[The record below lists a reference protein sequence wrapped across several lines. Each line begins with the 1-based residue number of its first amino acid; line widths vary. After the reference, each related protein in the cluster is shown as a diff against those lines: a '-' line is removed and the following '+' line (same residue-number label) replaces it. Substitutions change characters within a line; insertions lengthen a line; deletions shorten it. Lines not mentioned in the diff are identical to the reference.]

1 MACQQ
6 RFINRSMACQQ
17 PFFNPRLPF
26 TGCIQGALHEGKTI
40 TVTGRVLPGAQR
52 FHVNLQCGSRGN
64 PDVALHFNP
73 RYDGSK
79 DVVICNTMQHSKW
92 GSEEREYPAS
102 MTRGDNFTL
111 MFLVNRDSYSVI
123 VNGAHFMEYLH
134 RLSFSSVDTIS
145 VDGGVEIQSIAFS
158 NPAVTSPPPQ
168 PGYAVHPHIGQQ
180 NQTKSRH
187 SKSGPKTR
195 QWCNATQAF
204 SAAFCAPGFAQT
216 PPPYTPPAIL
226 VVPYKNI
233 IVGGLYPGRNIIIQG
248 VVNHNADKF
257 CVNLRFNSGVAL
269 HFNPRF
275 NENIVVRNSLLKEQW
290 GPEER
295 TGGMPF
301 YRGQP
306 FTVTIMCDTK
316 CYRVMVNGVQMFSYN
331 HRHFLL
337 QEIDILE
344 VEGDVSL
351 SSVLV

>member
-1 MACQQ
+1 MS
-6 RFINRSMACQQ
+6 FQQ
-17 PFFNPRLPF
+17 PFFNPRVPF

-64 PDVALHFNP
+64 PDIALHFNP
-73 RYDGSK
+73 RYDSFL

-92 GSEEREYPAS
+92 GSEEREYFAT
-102 MTRGDNFTL
+102 MTRGANFTL
-111 MFLVNRDSYSVI
+111 MFLVNKDSYSII
-123 VNGAHFMEYLH
+123 VNGAPFMEYLH
-134 RLSFSSVDTIS
+134 RLSFSRVDTIS
-145 VDGGVEIQSIAFS
+145 VDGGVEVQSIAFS

-168 PGYAVHPHIGQQ
+168 PGYPGHPH
-180 NQTKSRH
+180 S
-187 SKSGPKTR
+187 
-195 QWCNATQAF
+195 AF
-204 SAAFCAPGFAQT
+204 SAAGFLQA
-216 PPPYTPPAIL
+216 PPPYTAQPPYTPKPSF

-233 IVGGLYPGRNIIIQG
+233 MAGGLYPGRNITIQG

-257 CVNLRFNSGVAL
+257 CINLRFNSGVAF

-275 NENIVVRNSLLKEQW
+275 NENVVVRNSLLKEQW

-306 FTVTIMCDTK
+306 FMVIIMCDTQ
-316 CYRVMVNGVQMFSYN
+316 CYRVMVNGALMFSYN
-331 HRHFLL
+331 HRHFLF
-337 QEIDILE
+337 QQIDILE

-351 SSVLV
+351 SAVLV

>member
-1 MACQQ
+1 
-6 RFINRSMACQQ
+6 MACQQ
-17 PFFNPRLPF
+17 PFFSPRLPF

-40 TVTGRVLPGAQR
+40 TLTGRVLPGAQR

-79 DVVICNTMQHSKW
+79 DIVICNTMQHSKW
-92 GSEEREYPAS
+92 GSEEREYPAH
-102 MTRGDNFTL
+102 MTRGANFTL

-134 RLSFSSVDTIS
+134 RLSFSRVDTIS

-168 PGYAVHPHIGQQ
+168 PGYPVQPHSVGMVML
-180 NQTKSRH
+180 
-187 SKSGPKTR
+187 
-195 QWCNATQAF
+195 W
-204 SAAFCAPGFAQT
+204 
-216 PPPYTPPAIL
+216 IL
-226 VVPYKNI
+226 CSQVVPYKNI
-233 IVGGLYPGRNIIIQG
+233 MAGGLYPGRNITVQG

-301 YRGQP
+301 YRGHSECVL
-306 FTVTIMCDTK
+306 VTIMCDTN

-331 HRHFLL
+331 HLMT
-337 QEIDILE
+337 
-344 VEGDVSL
+344 L

>member
-1 MACQQ
+1 
-6 RFINRSMACQQ
+6 MACQQ

-26 TGCIQGALHEGKTI
+26 TGCIHGALHEGKTI
-40 TVTGRVLPGAQR
+40 TVTGRVLPGSQR
-52 FHVNLQCGSRGN
+52 FYVNLQCGSRGN
-64 PDVALHFNP
+64 PDIALHFNP
-73 RYDGSK
+73 RYDESK
-79 DVVICNTMQHSKW
+79 DVVVCNTMQHSKW

-102 MTRGDNFTL
+102 MTRGANFTL
-111 MFLVNRDSYSVI
+111 MFLVNRDSYSLI

-134 RLSFSSVDTIS
+134 RLSFSRVDTIT

-168 PGYAVHPHIGQQ
+168 PGYPVHPH
-180 NQTKSRH
+180 S
-187 SKSGPKTR
+187 
-195 QWCNATQAF
+195 AF
-204 SAAFCAPGFAQT
+204 SAAFCAPGLFQT
-216 PPPYTPPAIL
+216 PPPYTPQASF

-233 IVGGLYPGRNIIIQG
+233 MVGGLYPGRNIIVQG
-248 VVNHNADKF
+248 VVNHNADRF
-257 CVNLRFNSGVAL
+257 YINLRFNSGVAL

-275 NENIVVRNSLLKEQW
+275 NENTVVRNSLLKEQW

-295 TGGMPF
+295 KGGMPF

-306 FTVTIMCDTK
+306 FTVTITCDTK

-337 QEIDILE
+337 QQIDILE

-351 SSVLV
+351 SSVVF

>member
-1 MACQQ
+1 MS
-6 RFINRSMACQQ
+6 FQQ
-17 PFFNPRLPF
+17 PFFNPRVPF

-64 PDVALHFNP
+64 PDIALHFNP
-73 RYDGSK
+73 RYDSFL

-92 GSEEREYPAS
+92 GSEEREYFAT
-102 MTRGDNFTL
+102 MTRGANFTL
-111 MFLVNRDSYSVI
+111 MFLVNKDSYSII
-123 VNGAHFMEYLH
+123 VNGAPFMEYLH
-134 RLSFSSVDTIS
+134 RLSFSRVDTIS
-145 VDGGVEIQSIAFS
+145 VDGGVEVQSIAFS

-168 PGYAVHPHIGQQ
+168 PGYPGHPH
-180 NQTKSRH
+180 
-187 SKSGPKTR
+187 
-195 QWCNATQAF
+195 
-204 SAAFCAPGFAQT
+204 SA
-216 PPPYTPPAIL
+216 PPPYTAQPPYTPKPSF

-233 IVGGLYPGRNIIIQG
+233 MAGGLYPGRNITIQG

-257 CVNLRFNSGVAL
+257 CINLRFNSGVAF

-275 NENIVVRNSLLKEQW
+275 NENVVVRNSLLKEQW

-306 FTVTIMCDTK
+306 FTVIIMCDTQ
-316 CYRVMVNGVQMFSYN
+316 CYRVMVNGALMFSYN
-331 HRHFLL
+331 HRHFLF
-337 QEIDILE
+337 QQIDILE

-351 SSVLV
+351 SAVLV

>member
-1 MACQQ
+1 
-6 RFINRSMACQQ
+6 MACQQ
-17 PFFNPRLPF
+17 PFFNPRVPF
-26 TGCIQGALHEGKTI
+26 TGRIQGALHEGKTI
-40 TVTGRVLPGAQR
+40 TLTGRVLPGSQR
-52 FHVNLQCGSRGN
+52 FYVNLQCGSRGN
-64 PDVALHFNP
+64 PDIALHFNP

-79 DVVICNTMQHSKW
+79 DVVICNTMQHSEW
-92 GSEEREYPAS
+92 GPEERDYSAPMA
-102 MTRGDNFTL
+102 RGANFTL
-111 MFLVNRDSYSVI
+111 MFLVNRDSYSLI
-123 VNGAHFMEYLH
+123 VNGSHFMEYLH
-134 RLSFSSVDTIS
+134 RLSFSRVDTIN
-145 VDGGVEIQSIAFS
+145 VDGGVEIQSIAFA

-168 PGYAVHPHIGQQ
+168 PGYLVHL
-180 NQTKSRH
+180 H
-187 SKSGPKTR
+187 S
-195 QWCNATQAF
+195 AF
-204 SAAFCAPGFAQT
+204 SAAFCAPGSFQT
-216 PPPYTPPAIL
+216 PPPYTPQPSF
-226 VVPYKNI
+226 VVPYNNI
-233 IVGGLYPGRNIIIQG
+233 MVGGLYPGRNIIVQG

-275 NENIVVRNSLLKEQW
+275 NENIVVRNSLLKGQW

-295 TGGMPF
+295 NGGMPF

>member
-1 MACQQ
+1 
-6 RFINRSMACQQ
+6 MACQQ

-26 TGCIQGALHEGKTI
+26 TGCIHGALREGKTI
-40 TVTGRVLPGAQR
+40 TVTGRVLPGSQR
-52 FHVNLQCGSRGN
+52 FYVNLQCGSRGN
-64 PDVALHFNP
+64 PDIALHFNP
-73 RYDGSK
+73 RYDESK
-79 DVVICNTMQHSKW
+79 DVVVCNTMQHSKW

-102 MTRGDNFTL
+102 MTRGANFTL
-111 MFLVNRDSYSVI
+111 MFLVNRDSYSLI

-134 RLSFSSVDTIS
+134 RLSFSRVDTIT

-168 PGYAVHPHIGQQ
+168 PGYPVHPH
-180 NQTKSRH
+180 S
-187 SKSGPKTR
+187 
-195 QWCNATQAF
+195 AF
-204 SAAFCAPGFAQT
+204 SAAFCAPGLFQT
-216 PPPYTPPAIL
+216 PPPYTPQPSF

-233 IVGGLYPGRNIIIQG
+233 MVGGLYPGRNIIVQG
-248 VVNHNADKF
+248 VVNHNADRF
-257 CVNLRFNSGVAL
+257 YINLRFNSGVAL

-275 NENIVVRNSLLKEQW
+275 NENTVVRNSLLKEQW

-295 TGGMPF
+295 KGGMPF

-306 FTVTIMCDTK
+306 FTVTITCDTK

-337 QEIDILE
+337 QQIDILE

-351 SSVLV
+351 SSVVF

>member
-1 MACQQ
+1 MS
-6 RFINRSMACQQ
+6 FQQ
-17 PFFNPRLPF
+17 PFFNPRVPF

-73 RYDGSK
+73 RYDSFL
-79 DVVICNTMQHSKW
+79 DVVVCNTMQHSKW
-92 GSEEREYPAS
+92 GSEEREYFATMPQGA
-102 MTRGDNFTL
+102 NFTL
-111 MFLVNRDSYSVI
+111 MFLVNRDSYSII
-123 VNGAHFMEYLH
+123 VNGALFMEYLH
-134 RLSFSSVDTIS
+134 RLSFSRVDTIS
-145 VDGGVEIQSIAFS
+145 VDGGVEVQSIAFS

-168 PGYAVHPHIGQQ
+168 PGYPGHPHSGQR
-180 NQTKSRH
+180 NRNRSRQ
-187 SKSGPKTR
+187 SKTGPKTPP
-195 QWCNATQAF
+195 QWSNNTQAF
-204 SAAFCAPGFAQT
+204 SAAGFLQA
-216 PPPYTPPAIL
+216 PPPYTAQPPYTPKPSF

-233 IVGGLYPGRNIIIQG
+233 MAGGLYQGRNITIQG

-257 CVNLRFNSGVAL
+257 CINLRFNSGVAF

-275 NENIVVRNSLLKEQW
+275 NENVVVRNSLLKEQW

-306 FTVTIMCDTK
+306 FTMIIMCDTQ
-316 CYRVMVNGVQMFSYN
+316 CYRVMVNGALMFSYN
-331 HRHFLL
+331 HRHFLF
-337 QEIDILE
+337 QQIDILE

-351 SSVLV
+351 SAVLV

>member
-1 MACQQ
+1 
-6 RFINRSMACQQ
+6 
-17 PFFNPRLPF
+17 
-26 TGCIQGALHEGKTI
+26 
-40 TVTGRVLPGAQR
+40 
-52 FHVNLQCGSRGN
+52 
-64 PDVALHFNP
+64 
-73 RYDGSK
+73 
-79 DVVICNTMQHSKW
+79 MQHSKW

>member
-1 MACQQ
+1 
-6 RFINRSMACQQ
+6 MACQQ

-26 TGCIQGALHEGKTI
+26 TGCIHGALHEGKTI
-40 TVTGRVLPGAQR
+40 TVTGRVLPGSQR
-52 FHVNLQCGSRGN
+52 FYVNLQCGSRGN
-64 PDVALHFNP
+64 PDIALHFNP
-73 RYDGSK
+73 RYDESK
-79 DVVICNTMQHSKW
+79 DVVVCNTMQHSKW

-102 MTRGDNFTL
+102 MTRGANFTL
-111 MFLVNRDSYSVI
+111 MFLVNRDSYSLI

-134 RLSFSSVDTIS
+134 RLSFSRVDTIT

-168 PGYAVHPHIGQQ
+168 PGYPVHPHSGQR
-180 NQTKSRH
+180 NRTKSH
-187 SKSGPKTR
+187 QSKPCPKTPP

-204 SAAFCAPGFAQT
+204 SAAFCAPGLFQT
-216 PPPYTPPAIL
+216 PPPYTPQASF

-233 IVGGLYPGRNIIIQG
+233 MVGGLYPGRNIIVQG
-248 VVNHNADKF
+248 VVNHNADRF
-257 CVNLRFNSGVAL
+257 YINLRFNSGVAL

-275 NENIVVRNSLLKEQW
+275 NENTVVRNSLLKEQW

-295 TGGMPF
+295 KGGMPF

-306 FTVTIMCDTK
+306 FTVTITCDTK

-337 QEIDILE
+337 QQIDILE

-351 SSVLV
+351 SSVVF

>member
-1 MACQQ
+1 MT
-6 RFINRSMACQQ
+6 FQQ
-17 PFFNPRLPF
+17 PFFNPRVPF

-64 PDVALHFNP
+64 PDIALHFNP
-73 RYDGSK
+73 RYDSFL

-92 GSEEREYPAS
+92 GSEEREYFAP
-102 MTRGDNFTL
+102 MTRGANFTL
-111 MFLVNRDSYSVI
+111 MFLVNKDSYSII
-123 VNGAHFMEYLH
+123 VNGALFMEYLH
-134 RLSFSSVDTIS
+134 RLSFSRVDTIS
-145 VDGGVEIQSIAFS
+145 VDGGVEVQSIAFS

-168 PGYAVHPHIGQQ
+168 PGYPGHPH
-180 NQTKSRH
+180 S
-187 SKSGPKTR
+187 
-195 QWCNATQAF
+195 AL
-204 SAAFCAPGFAQT
+204 SAAGFLQA
-216 PPPYTPPAIL
+216 PPPYTAQPPYTPKPSF

-233 IVGGLYPGRNIIIQG
+233 MAGGLYPGRNITIQG

-257 CVNLRFNSGVAL
+257 CINLRFNSGVAF

-275 NENIVVRNSLLKEQW
+275 NENVVVRNSLLKEQW

-306 FTVTIMCDTK
+306 FTVIIMCDTQ
-316 CYRVMVNGVQMFSYN
+316 CYRVMVNGALMFSYN
-331 HRHFLL
+331 HRHFLF
-337 QEIDILE
+337 QQIDILE

-351 SSVLV
+351 SAVLV

>member
-1 MACQQ
+1 MA
-6 RFINRSMACQQ
+6 FQQ
-17 PFFNPRLPF
+17 PFFNPRVPF

-64 PDVALHFNP
+64 PDIALHFNP
-73 RYDGSK
+73 RYDGFL

-92 GSEEREYPAS
+92 GSEEREYPAP
-102 MTRGDNFTL
+102 MTRGANFTL
-111 MFLVNRDSYSVI
+111 MFLVNRDSYSMI

-134 RLSFSSVDTIS
+134 RLSFSRVDTIS
-145 VDGGVEIQSIAFS
+145 VDGGVEVQSIAFS

-168 PGYAVHPHIGQQ
+168 PGYLGQ
-180 NQTKSRH
+180 TH
-187 SKSGPKTR
+187 
-195 QWCNATQAF
+195 CAF
-204 SAAFCAPGFAQT
+204 SAAGFIQA
-216 PPPYTPPAIL
+216 PPPYTAQPPYTPQPSF

-233 IVGGLYPGRNIIIQG
+233 MAGGLYPGRNITIQG

-275 NENIVVRNSLLKEQW
+275 NENVVVRNSLLKEQW

-306 FTVTIMCDTK
+306 FTVTIMCDTQ
-316 CYRVMVNGVQMFSYN
+316 CYRVLVNGAQMFSYN
-331 HRHFLL
+331 HRHFLF
-337 QEIDILE
+337 QQIDILE

-351 SSVLV
+351 STVLV

>member
-1 MACQQ
+1 
-6 RFINRSMACQQ
+6 MACQQ

-40 TVTGRVLPGAQR
+40 TVTGRVLPGSQR
-52 FHVNLQCGSRGN
+52 FYVNLQCGSRGN
-64 PDVALHFNP
+64 PDIALHFNP
-73 RYDGSK
+73 RYDESK
-79 DVVICNTMQHSKW
+79 DVVVCNTMQHSKW

-102 MTRGDNFTL
+102 MTRGANFTL
-111 MFLVNRDSYSVI
+111 MFLVNRDSYSLI

-134 RLSFSSVDTIS
+134 RLSFSRVDTIT

-168 PGYAVHPHIGQQ
+168 PGYAVHPH
-180 NQTKSRH
+180 S
-187 SKSGPKTR
+187 
-195 QWCNATQAF
+195 AF
-204 SAAFCAPGFAQT
+204 SAAFCTTGFFQT
-216 PPPYTPPAIL
+216 PPPYTPQPSF

-233 IVGGLYPGRNIIIQG
+233 MVGGLYPGRNIIVQG
-248 VVNHNADKF
+248 VVNHNADRF
-257 CVNLRFNSGVAL
+257 CVNLRFNSGVAF

-275 NENIVVRNSLLKEQW
+275 DENTVVRNSLLKEQW

-295 TGGMPF
+295 KGGMPF

-306 FTVTIMCDTK
+306 FTVAITCDTK

-337 QEIDILE
+337 QQIDILE

-351 SSVLV
+351 SSVVF

>member
-1 MACQQ
+1 MS
-6 RFINRSMACQQ
+6 FQQ
-17 PFFNPRLPF
+17 PFFNPRVPF

-64 PDVALHFNP
+64 PDIALHFNP
-73 RYDGSK
+73 RYDSFL

-92 GSEEREYPAS
+92 GSEEREYFAT
-102 MTRGDNFTL
+102 MTRGANFTL
-111 MFLVNRDSYSVI
+111 MFLVNKDSYSII
-123 VNGAHFMEYLH
+123 VNGAPFMEYLH
-134 RLSFSSVDTIS
+134 RLSFSRVDTIS
-145 VDGGVEIQSIAFS
+145 VDGGVEVQSIAFS

-168 PGYAVHPHIGQQ
+168 PGYPGHPH
-180 NQTKSRH
+180 
-187 SKSGPKTR
+187 
-195 QWCNATQAF
+195 
-204 SAAFCAPGFAQT
+204 SA
-216 PPPYTPPAIL
+216 PPPYTAQPPYTPKPSF

-233 IVGGLYPGRNIIIQG
+233 MAGGLYPGRNITIQG

-257 CVNLRFNSGVAL
+257 CINLRFNSGVAF

-275 NENIVVRNSLLKEQW
+275 NENVVVRNSLLKEQW

-306 FTVTIMCDTK
+306 FMVIIMCDTQ
-316 CYRVMVNGVQMFSYN
+316 CYRVMVNGALMFSYN
-331 HRHFLL
+331 HRHFLF
-337 QEIDILE
+337 QQIDILE

-351 SSVLV
+351 SAVLV

>member
-1 MACQQ
+1 MS
-6 RFINRSMACQQ
+6 FQQ
-17 PFFNPRLPF
+17 PFFNPRVPF

-64 PDVALHFNP
+64 PDIALHFNP
-73 RYDGSK
+73 RYDSFL

-92 GSEEREYPAS
+92 GSEEREYFAT
-102 MTRGDNFTL
+102 MTRGANFTL
-111 MFLVNRDSYSVI
+111 MFLVNKDSYSII
-123 VNGAHFMEYLH
+123 VNGAPFMEYLH
-134 RLSFSSVDTIS
+134 RLSFSRVDTIS
-145 VDGGVEIQSIAFS
+145 VDGGVEVQSIAFS

-168 PGYAVHPHIGQQ
+168 PGYPGHPH
-180 NQTKSRH
+180 S
-187 SKSGPKTR
+187 
-195 QWCNATQAF
+195 AF
-204 SAAFCAPGFAQT
+204 SAAGFLQA
-216 PPPYTPPAIL
+216 PPPYTAQPPYTPKPSF

-233 IVGGLYPGRNIIIQG
+233 MAGGLYPGRNITIQG

-257 CVNLRFNSGVAL
+257 CINLRFNSGVAF

-275 NENIVVRNSLLKEQW
+275 NENVVVRNSLLKEQW

-306 FTVTIMCDTK
+306 FTVIIMCDTQ
-316 CYRVMVNGVQMFSYN
+316 CYRVMVNGALMFSYN
-331 HRHFLL
+331 HRHFLF
-337 QEIDILE
+337 QQIDILE

-351 SSVLV
+351 SAVLV

>member
-1 MACQQ
+1 
-6 RFINRSMACQQ
+6 MACQQ
-17 PFFNPRLPF
+17 PFFNPRVPF
-26 TGCIQGALHEGKTI
+26 TGRIQGALHEGKTI
-40 TVTGRVLPGAQR
+40 TLTGRVLPGSQR
-52 FHVNLQCGSRGN
+52 FYVNLQCGSRGN
-64 PDVALHFNP
+64 PDIALHFNP

-79 DVVICNTMQHSKW
+79 DVVICNTMQHSEW
-92 GSEEREYPAS
+92 GPEERDYSAPMA
-102 MTRGDNFTL
+102 RGANFTL
-111 MFLVNRDSYSVI
+111 MFLVNRDSYSLI
-123 VNGAHFMEYLH
+123 VNGSHFMEYLH
-134 RLSFSSVDTIS
+134 RLSFSRVDTIN
-145 VDGGVEIQSIAFS
+145 VDGGVEIQSIAFA

-168 PGYAVHPHIGQQ
+168 PGYLVHPH
-180 NQTKSRH
+180 S
-187 SKSGPKTR
+187 
-195 QWCNATQAF
+195 
-204 SAAFCAPGFAQT
+204 
-216 PPPYTPPAIL
+216 

-233 IVGGLYPGRNIIIQG
+233 MVGGLYPGRNIIVQG

-275 NENIVVRNSLLKEQW
+275 NENIVVRNSLLKGQW

-295 TGGMPF
+295 NGGMPF

>member
-1 MACQQ
+1 MS
-6 RFINRSMACQQ
+6 FQQ
-17 PFFNPRLPF
+17 PFFNPRVPF

-73 RYDGSK
+73 RYDSFL
-79 DVVICNTMQHSKW
+79 DVVVCNTMQHSKW
-92 GSEEREYPAS
+92 GSEEREYFAT
-102 MTRGDNFTL
+102 MTRGSNFTL
-111 MFLVNRDSYSVI
+111 MFLVNRDSYSII
-123 VNGAHFMEYLH
+123 VNGALFMEYLH
-134 RLSFSSVDTIS
+134 RLSFSRVDTIS
-145 VDGGVEIQSIAFS
+145 VDGGVEVQSIAFS

-168 PGYAVHPHIGQQ
+168 PGYPGHPH
-180 NQTKSRH
+180 S
-187 SKSGPKTR
+187 
-195 QWCNATQAF
+195 AF
-204 SAAFCAPGFAQT
+204 SAAGFLQA
-216 PPPYTPPAIL
+216 PPPYTAQPPYTPKPSF

-233 IVGGLYPGRNIIIQG
+233 MAGGLYQGRNITIQG

-257 CVNLRFNSGVAL
+257 CINLRFNSGVAF

-275 NENIVVRNSLLKEQW
+275 NENVVVRNSLLKEQW

-306 FTVTIMCDTK
+306 FTMIIMCDTQ
-316 CYRVMVNGVQMFSYN
+316 CYRVMVNGALMFSYN
-331 HRHFLL
+331 HRHFLF
-337 QEIDILE
+337 QQIDILE

-351 SSVLV
+351 SAVLV

>member
-1 MACQQ
+1 MS
-6 RFINRSMACQQ
+6 FQQ
-17 PFFNPRLPF
+17 PFFNPRVPF

-73 RYDGSK
+73 RYDSFL
-79 DVVICNTMQHSKW
+79 DVVVCNTMQHSKW
-92 GSEEREYPAS
+92 GSEEREYFATMPQGA
-102 MTRGDNFTL
+102 NFTL
-111 MFLVNRDSYSVI
+111 MFLVNRDSYSII
-123 VNGAHFMEYLH
+123 VNGALFMEYLH
-134 RLSFSSVDTIS
+134 RLSFSRVDTIS
-145 VDGGVEIQSIAFS
+145 VDGGVEVQSIAFS

-168 PGYAVHPHIGQQ
+168 PGYPGHPH
-180 NQTKSRH
+180 S
-187 SKSGPKTR
+187 
-195 QWCNATQAF
+195 AF
-204 SAAFCAPGFAQT
+204 SAAGFLQA
-216 PPPYTPPAIL
+216 PPPYTAQPPYTPKPSF

-233 IVGGLYPGRNIIIQG
+233 MAGGLYQGRNITIQG

-257 CVNLRFNSGVAL
+257 CINLRFNSGVAF

-275 NENIVVRNSLLKEQW
+275 NENVVVRNSLLKEQW

-306 FTVTIMCDTK
+306 FTMIIMCDTQ
-316 CYRVMVNGVQMFSYN
+316 CYRVMVNGALMFSYN
-331 HRHFLL
+331 HRHFLF
-337 QEIDILE
+337 QQIDILE

-351 SSVLV
+351 SAVLV

>member
-1 MACQQ
+1 MA
-6 RFINRSMACQQ
+6 FQQ
-17 PFFNPRLPF
+17 PFFNPRVPF

-52 FHVNLQCGSRGN
+52 GN
-64 PDVALHFNP
+64 PDIALHFNP
-73 RYDGSK
+73 RYDGFL

-92 GSEEREYPAS
+92 GSEEREYPAP
-102 MTRGDNFTL
+102 MTRGANFTL
-111 MFLVNRDSYSVI
+111 MFLVNRDSYSMI

-134 RLSFSSVDTIS
+134 RLSFSRVDTIS
-145 VDGGVEIQSIAFS
+145 VDGGVEVQSIAFS
-158 NPAVTSPPPQ
+158 NPAVT
-168 PGYAVHPHIGQQ
+168 A
-180 NQTKSRH
+180 
-187 SKSGPKTR
+187 
-195 QWCNATQAF
+195 
-204 SAAFCAPGFAQT
+204 
-216 PPPYTPPAIL
+216 PPPYTAQPPYTPQPSF

-233 IVGGLYPGRNIIIQG
+233 MAGGLYPGRNITIQG

-275 NENIVVRNSLLKEQW
+275 NENVVVRNSLLKEQW

-306 FTVTIMCDTK
+306 FTVTIMCDTQ
-316 CYRVMVNGVQMFSYN
+316 CYRVIVNGAQMFSYN
-331 HRHFLL
+331 HRHFLF
-337 QEIDILE
+337 QQIDILE

-351 SSVLV
+351 STVLV

>member
-1 MACQQ
+1 MAY
-6 RFINRSMACQQ
+6 QQ
-17 PFFNPRLPF
+17 PFFNPRVPF
-26 TGCIQGALHEGKTI
+26 TGRIQGALHEGKTI
-40 TVTGRVLPGAQR
+40 TVTGRVLPGSQR

-64 PDVALHFNP
+64 PDIALHFNP

-79 DVVICNTMQHSKW
+79 DVVVCNTMQHSEW
-92 GSEEREYPAS
+92 GPEEREYPAS
-102 MTRGDNFTL
+102 MTRGANFTL
-111 MFLVNRDSYSVI
+111 MFLVNRDSYSLI
-123 VNGAHFMEYLH
+123 VNGSHFMEYLH
-134 RLSFSSVDTIS
+134 RLSFSRVDTIS
-145 VDGGVEIQSIAFS
+145 VDGGVEIQSIAFA

-168 PGYAVHPHIGQQ
+168 PGYLVHPH
-180 NQTKSRH
+180 S
-187 SKSGPKTR
+187 
-195 QWCNATQAF
+195 AF
-204 SAAFCAPGFAQT
+204 SAAFCAPGSFQT
-216 PPPYTPPAIL
+216 PPPYTPQPSF

-233 IVGGLYPGRNIIIQG
+233 MVGGLYPGRNIIVQG

-275 NENIVVRNSLLKEQW
+275 NENIVVRNSLLKGQW

-295 TGGMPF
+295 NGGMPF

-316 CYRVMVNGVQMFSYN
+316 CYKVMVNGVQMFSYN

-337 QEIDILE
+337 QQIDILE

>member
-1 MACQQ
+1 MT
-6 RFINRSMACQQ
+6 FQQ
-17 PFFNPRLPF
+17 PFFNPRVPF

-64 PDVALHFNP
+64 PDIALHFNP
-73 RYDGSK
+73 RYDSFL

-92 GSEEREYPAS
+92 GSEEREYFAP
-102 MTRGDNFTL
+102 MTRGANFTL
-111 MFLVNRDSYSVI
+111 MFLVNKDSYSII
-123 VNGAHFMEYLH
+123 VNGALFMEYLH
-134 RLSFSSVDTIS
+134 RLSFSRVDTIS
-145 VDGGVEIQSIAFS
+145 VDGGVEVQSIAFS

-168 PGYAVHPHIGQQ
+168 PGYPGHPH
-180 NQTKSRH
+180 S
-187 SKSGPKTR
+187 
-195 QWCNATQAF
+195 
-204 SAAFCAPGFAQT
+204 
-216 PPPYTPPAIL
+216 

-233 IVGGLYPGRNIIIQG
+233 MAGGLYPGRNITIQG

-257 CVNLRFNSGVAL
+257 CINLRFNSGVAF

-275 NENIVVRNSLLKEQW
+275 NENVVVRNSLLKEQW

-306 FTVTIMCDTK
+306 FTVIIMCDTQ
-316 CYRVMVNGVQMFSYN
+316 CYRVMVNGALMFSYN
-331 HRHFLL
+331 HRHFLF
-337 QEIDILE
+337 QQIDILE

-351 SSVLV
+351 SAVLV

>member
-1 MACQQ
+1 MP
-6 RFINRSMACQQ
+6 FQQ
-17 PFFNPRLPF
+17 PFFNPRVPF

-64 PDVALHFNP
+64 PDIALHFNP
-73 RYDGSK
+73 RYDSFL

-92 GSEEREYPAS
+92 GSEEREYFATLS
-102 MTRGDNFTL
+102 RGANFTL
-111 MFLVNRDSYSVI
+111 MFLVNKDSYSII
-123 VNGAHFMEYLH
+123 VNGALFMEYLH
-134 RLSFSSVDTIS
+134 RLSFSRVDTIS
-145 VDGGVEIQSIAFS
+145 VDGGVEVQSIAFS

-168 PGYAVHPHIGQQ
+168 PGYPGHPH
-180 NQTKSRH
+180 S
-187 SKSGPKTR
+187 
-195 QWCNATQAF
+195 AF
-204 SAAFCAPGFAQT
+204 SAAGFLQA
-216 PPPYTPPAIL
+216 PPPYTAQPPYTPKPSF

-233 IVGGLYPGRNIIIQG
+233 MAGGLYPGRNITIQG

-257 CVNLRFNSGVAL
+257 CINLRFNSGVAF

-275 NENIVVRNSLLKEQW
+275 NENVVVRNSLLKEQW

-306 FTVTIMCDTK
+306 FTVIIMCDIQ
-316 CYRVMVNGVQMFSYN
+316 CYRVMVNGALMFSYN
-331 HRHFLL
+331 HRHFLF
-337 QEIDILE
+337 QQIDILE

-351 SSVLV
+351 SAVLV

>member
-1 MACQQ
+1 
-6 RFINRSMACQQ
+6 MACQQ
-17 PFFNPRLPF
+17 PFFNPRVPF
-26 TGCIQGALHEGKTI
+26 TGRIQGALHEGKTI
-40 TVTGRVLPGAQR
+40 TLTGRVLPGSQR
-52 FHVNLQCGSRGN
+52 FYVNLQCGSRGN
-64 PDVALHFNP
+64 PDIALHFNP

-79 DVVICNTMQHSKW
+79 DVVICNTMQHSEW
-92 GSEEREYPAS
+92 GPEERDYSAPMA
-102 MTRGDNFTL
+102 RGANFTL
-111 MFLVNRDSYSVI
+111 MFLVNRDSYSLI
-123 VNGAHFMEYLH
+123 VNGSHFMEYLH
-134 RLSFSSVDTIS
+134 RLSFSRVDTIN
-145 VDGGVEIQSIAFS
+145 VDGGVEIQSIAFA

-168 PGYAVHPHIGQQ
+168 PGYLVHPH
-180 NQTKSRH
+180 S
-187 SKSGPKTR
+187 
-195 QWCNATQAF
+195 AF
-204 SAAFCAPGFAQT
+204 SAAFCAPGSFQT
-216 PPPYTPPAIL
+216 PPPYTPQPSF

-233 IVGGLYPGRNIIIQG
+233 MVGGLYPGRNIIVQG

-275 NENIVVRNSLLKEQW
+275 NENIVVRNSLLKGQW

-295 TGGMPF
+295 NGGMPF